1 MHSPL
6 FVKPITDLKQQARH
20 IISRAAG
27 SKRIHRTL
35 LGITRLLI
43 PCRQARFVFVFGC
56 QRSGTTLLKN
66 LIGLDSFVNDAG
78 EYGPE
83 WFLQVPYGTPNYLRA
98 RPFDEL
104 KNSLAAERSR
114 IVLLKPLHD
123 SQRIPEF
130 LDAFPDAPAIF
141 AYRHFDGTIHSHL
154 NYYLRESSRRWG
166 TQVHEPF
173 EYVRGILPDS
183 PPTWKNENQSAE
195 VSALLRELWPLA
207 TSHVDA
213 YALYWLSRNRHY
225 FDRPGVEDRVVLVGY
240 DRLLAEPVETLR
252 RLSRHLGRRIPPRNA
267 LILTAPKSKDAPPN
281 ELNPEI
287 RRHCEALHERLV
299 AAEQAWIDRLATA
312 VP

>member
-1 MHSPL
+1 MTSPSPFSHL
-6 FVKPITDLKQQARH
+6 RRRLV
-20 IISRAAG
+20 G
-27 SKRIHRTL
+27 STRLHRLL
-35 LGITRLLI
+35 LGATRLLM
-43 PCRQARFVFVFGC
+43 PCREARFIFVFGC
-56 QRSGTTLLKN
+56 QRSGTTLLKE

-78 EYGPE
+78 EYGAE

-114 IVLLKPLHD
+114 WVLLKPLHD

-130 LDAFPDAPAIF
+130 LDAFPGAPAIF
-141 AYRHFDGTIHSHL
+141 SYRHFDGAIHSHL
-154 NYYLRESSRRWG
+154 SYYLSPSSRRYG
-166 TQVHEPF
+166 TLGHDPF

-207 TSHVDA
+207 KTHADA

-225 FDRPGVEDRVVLVGY
+225 FDRPGVEDRVALVGY
-240 DRLLAEPVETLR
+240 DRLLAEPAETLR

-287 RRHCEALHERLV
+287 RRHCEALLERLV
-299 AAEQAWIDRLATA
+299 AAEQVWIERLVAA